1 MFYGILAVVAVL
13 IVVLDQ
19 VSKYLVLANIP
30 LGGEIPVWPG
40 VFHLTHIRNTG
51 MAFSLLEGGRWF
63 FLVMTLAAF
72 VLMAVAIRKKW
83 ITHPTGLWAL
93 AWIAGGAVGN
103 LIDRVRWGYVVDMIE
118 VEFMR
123 FAVFNVADCFVVC
136 GGILLV
142 IYAFFF
148 DKPQQ
153 KEEAAHDS
161 DG

>member
-1 MFYGILAVVAVL
+1 MLYGILAVFSVL

-19 VSKYLVLANIP
+19 YTKYLTVTHIP
-30 LGGEIPVWPG
+30 LGGIVPFWDG
-40 VFHLTHIRNTG
+40 VFHFTHIHNTG

-72 VLMAVAIRKKW
+72 VLLGVALKKRW

-93 AWIAGGAVGN
+93 ASIAGGAVGN
-103 LIDRVRWGYVVDMIE
+103 LIDRVLYGYVVDMIE
-118 VEFMR
+118 VEFIR

-136 GGILLV
+136 GAILLV
-142 IYAFFF
+142 IYVFFF
-148 DKPQQ
+148 DKPRKQ
-153 KEEAAHDS
+153 EEPTHDS

>member
-1 MFYGILAVVAVL
+1 
-13 IVVLDQ
+13 
-19 VSKYLVLANIP
+19 
-30 LGGEIPVWPG
+30 
-40 VFHLTHIRNTG
+40 
-51 MAFSLLEGGRWF
+51 
-63 FLVMTLAAF
+63 MTLAAF

-148 DKPQQ
+148 DKPQK
-153 KEEAAHDS
+153 KEEPAHDS

>member
-1 MFYGILAVVAVL
+1 MLYGILAVFAIL
-13 IVVLDQ
+13 IVLLDQ
-19 VSKYLVLANIP
+19 VTKYLTVANIP
-30 LGGEIPVWPG
+30 LGGTVPVWDG
-40 VFHLTHIRNTG
+40 VFHFTYVKNTG

-72 VLMAVAIRKKW
+72 ALLAVALKKKW

-93 AWIAGGAVGN
+93 AAIAGGAVGN
-103 LIDRVRWGYVVDMIE
+103 LIDRVRLGYVVDMIE

-136 GGILLV
+136 GAVLLV
-142 IYAFFF
+142 VYAFFF
-148 DKPQQ
+148 DKPK
-153 KEEAAHDS
+153 KEEASHDS